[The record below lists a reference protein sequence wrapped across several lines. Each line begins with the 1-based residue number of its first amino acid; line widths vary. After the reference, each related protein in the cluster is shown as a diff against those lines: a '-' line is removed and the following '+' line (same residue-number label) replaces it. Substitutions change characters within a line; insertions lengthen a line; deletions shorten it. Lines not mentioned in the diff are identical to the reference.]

1 MKYRYI
7 TIITL
12 SFCLLINTSVG
23 GQTVKSLS
31 EGKHLRERS
40 LRYVPDGEDFV
51 IVNGKNK
58 FNRALYGSH
67 TGFRLETGDVPE
79 FAFYLPRMGGNL
91 SFSVSNGVEDLPLN
105 NAKTIECRYRP
116 GKRIY
121 TISDPFFRN
130 GTIKIEAMAL
140 FDKDGAIWKITT
152 ENIPANH
159 LTLNAT
165 FGGASNTRFS
175 RDGDLGVD
183 PPDCFDLKKEYCIG
197 NQYELKQH
205 TFLLSFGQNNEE
217 KLFGIFPE
225 QTKLQLDDRPALH
238 ASFVPKKEQYLY
250 IGRKMQPQ
258 QNNLKEM
265 FDQTEEQREKIS
277 SQISISTP
285 DPYFNTVG
293 GALSM
298 AADAIWDGQVWLHG
312 AIGWRIPLTGWRGA
326 YTGDFMGWHDRAVS
340 HFDAYAASQITD
352 VPPAIPHPAQD
363 STLHLARAAKIW
375 GTPIYSNGYICRNPF
390 RNNEMHHYDMNLC
403 YIDELLWHFCWTG
416 DLNYARKMWPVLV
429 RHLAW
434 EKLNFDPDDDRLYD
448 AYACIWASDA
458 LYYNS
463 GAVTHSSAYNYRAN
477 KIAASI
483 ALKIGENPEPYQKEA
498 EKIYNA
504 INSVLWLPS
513 KGHWAEYKDFMGLK
527 RLHEDAA
534 LWTVY
539 HAIDS
544 EIGNAFQQYQATQY
558 IDNDIPHI
566 PIKAVG
572 LEDENYYTL
581 STTNWQPYSWSINN
595 VAFAEVMHTALA
607 YFQTN
612 RNEEAFH
619 LLKSSI
625 LDGMYLGNSP
635 GNFGQISFYD
645 AARGE
650 SYRDF
655 ADAIGVASRVFVQGL
670 FGISPDAL
678 NRRLTIKPGFPKVW
692 SHASIQTPDVSFR
705 FERGTDGFTD
715 SYVINNHISNV
726 DSLSLQIGA
735 LTDEVESVV
744 LDGKFVGWNIIETS
758 IGKPMINVKVP
769 IAKDVSHQIVV
780 KWRGNKLDMPKFQ
793 VRSYRI
799 NDKIAIS
806 PRHEIVEYFDPQKIL
821 QNVAIDSSKTLTGT
835 LVGKSGF
842 HSFFVKLR
850 SGTMNWWEPV
860 NIYIEKSESEKRMQF
875 SDVDST
881 KCETIALGQYFNANV
896 TDIFKNRYLSPRS
909 PFTTLQIPWQGI
921 GDWCHPLMSA
931 EIDDAGVR
939 NLIHNDRLI
948 TLLHI
953 PFDTPKN
960 GSNIAFTSLWDN
972 YPDSIQ
978 IKLQGKATHAYLLM
992 AGTTNHMQSHI
1003 ENGSIE
1009 FHYQDGTVDTL
1020 NLINPDN
1027 WCPIERD
1034 YFEDGLAFQLSH
1046 PRPYRLLFKTGL
1058 ISNNLVKDL
1067 NIQGVDGRLIEGGA
1081 GILLDEPL
1089 NPDKE
1094 LDYMQLRTLSNDVI
1108 IGLMAVT
1115 LQRE

>member
-1 MKYRYI
+1 MKYWYI
-7 TIITL
+7 AIIIL
-12 SFCLLINTSVG
+12 SFSLLINTSIG
-23 GQTVKSLS
+23 GQTVKSLN

-91 SFSVSNGVEDLPLN
+91 SLSVSNGVEDLPLN

-121 TISDPFFRN
+121 TISDPFLRN

-140 FDKDGAIWKITT
+140 FDDDGAIWKITT
-152 ENIPANH
+152 ENIPSNH
-159 LTLNAT
+159 TLNAI

-183 PPDCFDLKKEYCIG
+183 PPDCFELKKEYCIG
-197 NQYELKQH
+197 NQYELKQN
-205 TFLLSFGQNNEE
+205 TFVLSFGQNNEE
-217 KLFGIFPE
+217 KLSGIFPV
-225 QTKLQLDDRPALH
+225 QSKLQLDDRPALH
-238 ASFVPKKEQYLY
+238 ASFIPKKEQYLY
-250 IGRKMQPQ
+250 IGRKMLTQ
-258 QNNLKEM
+258 QTNLKEI
-265 FDQTEEQREKIS
+265 FDKNEEQRAKIS

-285 DPYFNTVG
+285 DPYFNTIG

-312 AIGWRIPLTGWRGA
+312 AVGWRMPLTGWRGA
-326 YTGDFMGWHDRAVS
+326 YAGDFLGWHDRAVS
-340 HFDAYAASQITD
+340 HFDAYAASQVTN
-352 VPPAIPHPAQD
+352 VPPTIPHPAQD
-363 STLHLARAAKIW
+363 STLNLARAAKIW
-375 GTPIYSNGYICRNPF
+375 GTPMYSNGYICRNPY

-416 DLNYARKMWPVLV
+416 DLNYAKKMWPVLI

-434 EKLNFDPDDDRLYD
+434 EKLNYDPDDDGLYD

-483 ALKIGENPEPYQKEA
+483 ALKIGENPDPYLKEA

-504 INSVLWLPS
+504 INSVLWIPS
-513 KGHWAEYKDFMGLK
+513 KGHWAEYKDLMGLK

-534 LWTVY
+534 LWTIY

-544 EIGNAFQQYQATQY
+544 EIGDAFQQYQASQY

-566 PIKAVG
+566 PVKAAG
-572 LEDENYYTL
+572 LADENYFTL
-581 STTNWQPYSWSINN
+581 STTNWHPYAWSINN

-625 LDGMYLGNSP
+625 LDGMYLSESP

-655 ADAIGVASRVFVQGL
+655 ADPIGVASRVFVQGL
-670 FGISPDAL
+670 FGIYPDAL
-678 NRRLTIKPGFPKVW
+678 NRKLTIKPGFPKVW
-692 SHASIQTPDVSFR
+692 NHASIQTPDISFG
-705 FERGTDGFTD
+705 FEREADSFTD
-715 SYVINNHISNV
+715 SYTINNHISNV

-735 LTDEVESVV
+735 LTDEIESVV
-744 LDGKFVGWNIIETS
+744 LDGKSVGWNIIETP
-758 IGKPMINVKVP
+758 IGKPMIDVRVS
-769 IAKDVSHQIVV
+769 IAKDVLHKIVV
-780 KWRGNKLDMPKFQ
+780 KWRGNKLNMPKPQ
-793 VRSYRI
+793 VQTYQIS
-799 NDKIAIS
+799 NKITIY
-806 PRHEIVEYFDPQKIL
+806 PQHEIMEYFDPQMIL
-821 QNVAIDSSKTLTGT
+821 HNVEIDNSRTLTGT
-835 LVGKSGF
+835 LAGKTGF

-850 SGTMNWWEPV
+850 SGTMSWWQPV
-860 NIYIEKSESEKRMQF
+860 NIHIEKSESEKRMQF
-875 SDVDST
+875 FDVDSA
-881 KCETIALGQYFNANV
+881 KCEPIAMQQYFNANV
-896 TDIFKNRYLSPRS
+896 TDIFKNKYLSPRS

-921 GDWCHPLMSA
+921 GDWCHPLMSP
-931 EIDDAGVR
+931 EIDDIGMR
-939 NLIHNDRLI
+939 KLIHNDRLI
-948 TLLHI
+948 TSLHI
-953 PFDTPKN
+953 PFSTPKN
-960 GSNIAFTSLWDN
+960 GRNIAFTSLWDN

-1020 NLINPDN
+1020 ALINPDN
-1027 WCPIERD
+1027 WCPIEQD
-1034 YFEDGLAFQLSH
+1034 YFEDGMAFQLAH
-1046 PRPYRLLFKTGL
+1046 PRPYRLHFKTGL
-1058 ISNNLVKDL
+1058 ISNNLTKDL

-1081 GILLDEPL
+1081 GILLDKPL

-1094 LDYMQLRTLSNDVI
+1094 LNYMKLRTLSNDVI
-1108 IGLMAVT
+1108 IGLMAIT

>member
-23 GQTVKSLS
+23 GQTVKSLN
-31 EGKHLRERS
+31 EGKHLIERS

-79 FAFYLPRMGGNL
+79 FAFYLPRMGGNM

-130 GTIKIEAMAL
+130 GTIKIEAMVL

-152 ENIPANH
+152 ENIPANF
-159 LTLNAT
+159 TLNAT
-165 FGGASNTRFS
+165 FGGASNSRFS
-175 RDGDLGVD
+175 RDGDFGVD

-205 TFLLSFGQNNEE
+205 TFVLCFGQNNEE

-250 IGRKMQPQ
+250 IGRKMQTQ

-340 HFDAYAASQITD
+340 HFDAYAASQVTN

-375 GTPIYSNGYICRNPF
+375 GTPMYSNGYICRNPF

-434 EKLNFDPDDDRLYD
+434 EKLNFDPDDDGLYD

-527 RLHEDAA
+527 RIHEDAA

-558 IDNDIPHI
+558 IDNDIPNI

-692 SHASIQTPDVSFR
+692 NHASIQTPDVSFR

-735 LTDEVESVV
+735 LTDEIESVV

-758 IGKPMINVKVP
+758 IGKPMIDVKVP

-806 PRHEIVEYFDPQKIL
+806 PRHEIVEYFDPQMIL

-835 LVGKSGF
+835 LVGKTGF

>member
-1 MKYRYI
+1 MKFWYI
-7 TIITL
+7 AIIIL
-12 SFCLLINTSVG
+12 SFSLLINTSIG
-23 GQTVKSLS
+23 GQTVKSLN
-31 EGKHLRERS
+31 EGRHLRERS

-91 SFSVSNGVEDLPLN
+91 SLSVSNGVENLPLN

-140 FDKDGAIWKITT
+140 FDDDGAIWKITT
-152 ENIPANH
+152 ENIPSNH
-159 LTLNAT
+159 TLNAI

-183 PPDCFDLKKEYCIG
+183 PPDCFELKKEYCIG
-197 NQYELKQH
+197 NQYELKQN
-205 TFLLSFGQNNEE
+205 TFVLSFGQNNEE
-217 KLFGIFPE
+217 KLSGIFPV
-225 QTKLQLDDRPALH
+225 QSKLQLDDRPALH
-238 ASFVPKKEQYLY
+238 ASFIPKKEQYLY
-250 IGRKMQPQ
+250 IGRKMLTQ
-258 QNNLKEM
+258 QTNLKEI
-265 FDQTEEQREKIS
+265 FDKTEEQRAKIS

-285 DPYFNTVG
+285 DPYFNTIG

-312 AIGWRIPLTGWRGA
+312 AVGWRMPLTGWRGA
-326 YTGDFMGWHDRAVS
+326 YAGDFLGWHDRAVS
-340 HFDAYAASQITD
+340 HFDAYAASQVTN
-352 VPPAIPHPAQD
+352 VPPTIPHPAQD
-363 STLHLARAAKIW
+363 STLNLARAAKIW
-375 GTPIYSNGYICRNPF
+375 GTPMYSNGYICRNPY

-416 DLNYARKMWPVLV
+416 DLNYAKKMWPVLV

-434 EKLNFDPDDDRLYD
+434 EKLNYDPDDDGLYD

-483 ALKIGENPEPYQKEA
+483 ALKIGENPDPYLKEA
-498 EKIYNA
+498 EKIDNA
-504 INSVLWLPS
+504 INSVLWIPS
-513 KGHWAEYKDFMGLK
+513 KGHWAEYKDLMGLK

-534 LWTVY
+534 LWTIY
-539 HAIDS
+539 HAIDN
-544 EIGNAFQQYQATQY
+544 EIGDAFQQYQATQY

-566 PIKAVG
+566 PVKAAG
-572 LEDENYYTL
+572 LADENYFTL
-581 STTNWQPYSWSINN
+581 STTNWHPYAWSINN

-625 LDGMYLGNSP
+625 LDGMYLGESP
-635 GNFGQISFYD
+635 RNFGQISFYD

-655 ADAIGVASRVFVQGL
+655 ADPIGVASRVFVQGL
-670 FGISPDAL
+670 FGIYPDAL
-678 NRRLTIKPGFPKVW
+678 NRKLTIKPGFPKVW
-692 SHASIQTPDVSFR
+692 NHASIQTPDISFG
-705 FERGTDGFTD
+705 FEREADGFTD
-715 SYVINNHISNV
+715 SYTINNHISNV

-735 LTDEVESVV
+735 LTDEIESVV
-744 LDGKFVGWNIIETS
+744 LDGKSVGWNIIETS
-758 IGKPMINVKVP
+758 IGKPMIDVRVS
-769 IAKDVSHQIVV
+769 IAKDVLHKIVV
-780 KWRGNKLDMPKFQ
+780 KWRSNKLNMPKPQ
-793 VRSYRI
+793 VQTYQIS
-799 NDKIAIS
+799 DKITIC
-806 PRHEIVEYFDPQKIL
+806 PQHEIVEYFDPQMIL
-821 QNVAIDSSKTLTGT
+821 HNVEIDNSRTLTGT
-835 LVGKSGF
+835 LAGKTGF

-850 SGTMNWWEPV
+850 SGTMSWWQPV
-860 NIYIEKSESEKRMQF
+860 NIHIEKSESEKRMQF
-875 SDVDST
+875 SDVDSA
-881 KCETIALGQYFNANV
+881 KCEPIAMQQYFNANV
-896 TDIFKNRYLSPRS
+896 TDIFKNKYLSPRS

-921 GDWCHPLMSA
+921 GDWCHPLMSP
-931 EIDDAGVR
+931 EIDDIGMR
-939 NLIHNDRLI
+939 KLIHNDRLI
-948 TLLHI
+948 TSLHI
-953 PFDTPKN
+953 PFSTPKN
-960 GSNIAFTSLWDN
+960 GRNIAFTSLWDN

-1020 NLINPDN
+1020 TLINPDN
-1027 WCPIERD
+1027 WCPIEQD
-1034 YFEDGLAFQLSH
+1034 YFEDGMAFQLSH
-1046 PRPYRLLFKTGL
+1046 PRPYRLHFKTGL
-1058 ISNNLVKDL
+1058 ISNNLTKDL

-1094 LDYMQLRTLSNDVI
+1094 LNYMKLRTLSNDVI
-1108 IGLMAVT
+1108 IGLMAIT